1 MFIIVL
7 TIYENYTKCYSSL
20 LTIFSLTINRKLTI
34 RSMQGSSTSSSTNK
48 KCSICHDQ
56 QQMGAKICCCC
67 RSDAEE
73 NEQLTSVILS
83 RQPPPKEQCRG
94 NLLVF
99 INPHSGKGKS
109 LETFAHTVGPKL
121 DRNLIRY
128 EVVVTTGPN
137 HARNVLMTKTDLGKF
152 NGVLILSGDGL
163 VFEALNGILCREDAF
178 RIFPHLPIGIVPSGS
193 GNGLLCSVLSKYGT
207 KMNEK
212 SVMDRALEIATS
224 PVAKAESVALYK
236 VQTENTTYAA
246 FLSIGW
252 GLMADIDIESEK
264 WRKSLGGHRFTV
276 MGAIR
281 SFNLRSYKGRLSY
294 RLYKPKGFKPS
305 SNVFNVYDKTT
316 QQRIDDSTPPL
327 TVPHLTSTES
337 EDEKL
342 ETKSK
347 NTWTLHDSDE
357 MTSEDEEGEEV
368 VIEDEFVNM
377 YAVTLSHIASD
388 GPFAPSAKLEDN
400 RIHLSYILW
409 KDIGTRVD
417 IAKYL
422 LAIEHE
428 THLDLPFVKRV
439 EVSSMKLDVLS
450 DGSYVVL
457 DGEVVETKSV
467 TVSSTRDNICVF
479 SSTA

>member
-1 MFIIVL
+1 
-7 TIYENYTKCYSSL
+7 
-20 LTIFSLTINRKLTI
+20 
-34 RSMQGSSTSSSTNK
+34 MQGSPSK
-48 KCSICHDQ
+48 KCSICHR
-56 QQMGAKICCCC
+56 QMGATICCCC
-67 RSDAEE
+67 RSDQEQ

-83 RQPPPKEQCRG
+83 REPPPKEQCRG
-94 NLLVF
+94 TLLVF
-99 INPHSGKGKS
+99 INPHSGRGKS
-109 LETFAHTVGPKL
+109 LETFAHTVAPKL
-121 DRNLIRY
+121 DRSLIRY

-163 VFEALNGILCREDAF
+163 VFEALNGVLCREDAF
-178 RIFPHLPIGIVPSGS
+178 RIFPNLPIGIVPSGS

-212 SVMDRALEIATS
+212 SVMDRALEIASS
-224 PVAKAESVALYK
+224 PTARAESVALYSVK
-236 VQTENTTYAA
+236 TETTTYAA

-264 WRKSLGGHRFTV
+264 WRKLGGHRFTL
-276 MGAIR
+276 MGFIR
-281 SFNLRSYKGRLSY
+281 SCNLRSYKGRLTY
-294 RLYKPKGFKPS
+294 RPYKARGYNPS
-305 SNVFNVYDKTT
+305 SNVFSIYDKTT
-316 QQRIDDSTPPL
+316 QQRIDDSTAITIP
-327 TVPHLTSTES
+327 SFADS
-337 EDEKL
+337 EDEEKYL
-342 ETKSK
+342 K
-347 NTWTLHDSDE
+347 NQKTTWTLHDSEDT
-357 MTSEDEEGEEV
+357 TSSETEDAEEV
-368 VIEDEFVNM
+368 VIEDDFINM
-377 YAVTLSHIASD
+377 YAVTLSHIAAD

-439 EVSSMKLDVLS
+439 EVSSMKLEVLS

-457 DGEVVETKSV
+457 DGEVVETKSIQ
-467 TVSSTRDNICVF
+467 VSSTRDNICVF

>member
-1 MFIIVL
+1 MFIIVF
-7 TIYENYTKCYSSL
+7 TIYENYSKCCSSL
-20 LTIFSLTINRKLTI
+20 LTIFSLTINRKLTN
-34 RSMQGSSTSSSTNK
+34 RSMQGSSSSK
-48 KCSICHDQ
+48 KCPICHPDDQ
-56 QQMGAKICCCC
+56 HEMGGTICCCC

-73 NEQLTSVILS
+73 QEQLTSVILS
-83 RQPPPKEQCRG
+83 REPPPQEQCRG
-94 NLLVF
+94 TLLVF

-121 DRNLIRY
+121 DRSLIRY

-163 VFEALNGILCREDAF
+163 VFEALNGILCRDDAF
-178 RIFPHLPIGIVPSGS
+178 RIFPTLPIGIVPSGS

-224 PVAKAESVALYK
+224 PNAKAETVALYSVK
-236 VQTENTTYAA
+236 TDSQTYAA

-264 WRKSLGGHRFTV
+264 WRKSLGHHRFTA
-276 MGAIR
+276 MGFIR
-281 SFNLRSYKGRLSY
+281 SCNLRSYKGRLTY
-294 RLYKPKGFKPS
+294 RLYKPKGFKPA
-305 SNVFNVYDKTT
+305 SNPFNIYEKTT
-316 QQRIDDSTPPL
+316 QQRIDESKENEGDTLDS
-327 TVPHLTSTES
+327 
-337 EDEKL
+337 KF
-342 ETKSK
+342 K
-347 NTWTLHDSDE
+347 TWTLHDSD
-357 MTSEDEEGEEV
+357 TDTISSEDEEI
-368 VIEDEFVNM
+368 VIEDDFINM
-377 YAVTLSHIASD
+377 YAVTLSHIAAD

-439 EVSSMKLDVLS
+439 EVSSMKLEVLS
-450 DGSYVVL
+450 DGSFVVL
-457 DGEVVETKSV
+457 DGEVVETK
-467 TVSSTRDNICVF
+467 TIEVSSTRNNICVF